1 MHVNDYE
8 TTRGDAML
16 AGIRRHYADPG
27 RLSLAEYS
35 LYGQCF
41 QATMHGAAIEA
52 MRFRK
57 LDPEDDCEGVLMW
70 SYSDCWGETG
80 WSILD
85 YYMRRKASWY
95 STRRACAPVKVIARR
110 RGDRFVTRVVNDTLQ
125 PVGGSVEVGW
135 WRIDGDAREVESV
148 PVAVAADGM
157 QQLATSN
164 GAVDGAHDPAQW
176 LYAAVLRDASGAAVD
191 QSVVLLAPLR
201 TLKLG
206 ELELVS
212 PVFAHAVHVEDHG
225 RELLT
230 DNWFDLLPG
239 VRKRVGVVAGRDGAA
254 SAAPRP
260 DELHFEAVVPK
271 ER

>member
-1 MHVNDYE
+1 
-8 TTRGDAML
+8 
-16 AGIRRHYADPG
+16 
-27 RLSLAEYS
+27 
-35 LYGQCF
+35 
-41 QATMHGAAIEA
+41 
-52 MRFRK
+52 
-57 LDPEDDCEGVLMW
+57 
-70 SYSDCWGETG
+70 
-80 WSILD
+80 
-85 YYMRRKASWY
+85 
-95 STRRACAPVKVIARR
+95 
-110 RGDRFVTRVVNDTLQ
+110 
-125 PVGGSVEVGW
+125 VGGSVEVGW

-201 TLKLG
+201 TLKLVAPSIAVAKLASG